1 MHIRKAAQQDLHS
14 IMKLYENARI
24 FMREHGNPDQW
35 GTAYPPQNMIE
46 ADICS
51 GDLYVCTEDGA
62 IEAVFFLS
70 LIHISEPTRRS

>member
-51 GDLYVCTEDGA
+51 GDFAGQ
-62 IEAVFFLS
+62 
-70 LIHISEPTRRS
+70 

>member
-46 ADICS
+46 ADICPEIYTS
-51 GDLYVCTEDGA
+51 VPKTMR
-62 IEAVFFLS
+62 S
-70 LIHISEPTRRS
+70 RRFSSIKKA